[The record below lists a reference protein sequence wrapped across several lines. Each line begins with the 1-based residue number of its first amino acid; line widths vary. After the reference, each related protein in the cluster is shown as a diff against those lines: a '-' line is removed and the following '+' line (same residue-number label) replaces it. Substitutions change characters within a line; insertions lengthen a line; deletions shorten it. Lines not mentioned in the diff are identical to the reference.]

1 MSESMGESRLAE
13 NIVRYRKRKGLSQ
26 EKVSEYMGVS
36 RQAVT
41 KWETD
46 LSRPSSDHLVRLAE
60 LLGVSVDAL
69 LGNGEEE
76 GLRLESETG
85 QEKVEQGGISVRGRN
100 QCRRE
105 PAQEEIGIENQ
116 FGHKMEMGKIP
127 WIFVGISASCMLT
140 YVVNSMVWDTFS
152 GGVFIC
158 MFLICVPIQCFLHI
172 MFSNAVK
179 NDSFSGIA
187 GFDDKTEYHLPEVK
201 KLLVQMDLQI
211 GILSVVF
218 IFLLCVINCMNFG
231 AEWLNGLLIIL
242 YAMNFAAVVEF
253 SNYKGIDRI
262 YCREG
267 DKRRARQGMPVTV
280 IYTLLVFVGICIT
293 CVIFEL
299 KEIENN
305 TWPAVKTC
313 GLLLLGILAAT
324 TGFLLEHRRIRK
336 QDSVNA
342 GYKPGRAGILCL
354 AACAA
359 LYVAMLIV

>member
-1 MSESMGESRLAE
+1 MSESMGEGRLAE
-13 NIVRYRKRKGLSQ
+13 NIARYRKRKGLSQ

-46 LSRPSSDHLVRLAE
+46 LSRPSSDHLIRLAE

-76 GLRLESETG
+76 GLRLKSETG
-85 QEKVEQGGISVRGRN
+85 QEKVEQGGISAGGN

-105 PAQEEIGIENQ
+105 PVQEEIGIENR

-140 YVVNSMVWDTFS
+140 YVVNSMVWNIFN

-158 MFLICVPIQCFLHI
+158 MFLICVPIQLFLHI

-231 AEWLNGLLIIL
+231 PEWLNGLLIIL

-262 YCREG
+262 YCREE

-280 IYTLLVFVGICIT
+280 IYMLLVFAGICIT

-305 TWPAVKTC
+305 SWPAVRTC
-313 GLLLLGILAAT
+313 GFLLLGILAAT
-324 TGFLLEHRRIRK
+324 MGFLLEHRRIRK
-336 QDSVNA
+336 QDPVNP
-342 GYKPGRAGILCL
+342 GYKTGRTGALCL
-354 AACAA
+354 LVCVMM
-359 LYVAMLIV
+359 YVVMFIV